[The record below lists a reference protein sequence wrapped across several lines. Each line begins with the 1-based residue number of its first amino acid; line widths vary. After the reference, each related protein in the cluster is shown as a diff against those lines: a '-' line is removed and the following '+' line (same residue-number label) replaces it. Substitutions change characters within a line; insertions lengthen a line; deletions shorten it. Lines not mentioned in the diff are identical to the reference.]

1 MTMRKLS
8 VTALIIL
15 LTGLVALGQ
24 SRREQEV
31 LQLSHAKFKWLVQK
45 KLDSLKVVLD
55 ERLSYIHSN
64 GWMQTKNELI
74 ADLMSG
80 KLTYESIDIVKDSI
94 RIYPKSAVVTGRG
107 KFVATMGGATNTYD
121 LTYTETY
128 VLQKRE
134 WKLVSRHASRAQ

>member
-1 MTMRKLS
+1 MRKLS
-8 VTALIIL
+8 ASVLIIL
-15 LTGLVALGQ
+15 FSSLIAWGQ
-24 SRREQEV
+24 SRKEQEV

-45 KLDSLKVVLD
+45 KIDSLKIALD
-55 ERLSYIHSN
+55 ERLTYIHSN

-80 KLTYESIDIVKDSI
+80 KLTYESIEIDKDSI

-107 KFVATMGGATNTYD
+107 KFVATMAGSTNTYE

-134 WKLVSRHASRAQ
+134 WKLVSRHASRTL

>member
-1 MTMRKLS
+1 MRTPL
-8 VTALIIL
+8 VLVIL
-15 LTGLVALGQ
+15 LSGFVATAQ
-24 SRREQEV
+24 SKQEQVV

-45 KLDSLKVVLD
+45 KIDSLKVVLD
-55 ERLSYIHSN
+55 DRLTYIHSN

-74 ADLMSG
+74 ADLISG
-80 KLTYESIDIVKDSI
+80 KLTYESIEVDQDSI

-107 KFVATMGGATNTYD
+107 KFVATLNGSTNTFD

>member
-1 MTMRKLS
+1 MFALLFTS
-8 VTALIIL
+8 VATW
-15 LTGLVALGQ
+15 GQ
-24 SRREQEV
+24 SRQEQEV
-31 LQLSHAKFKWLVQK
+31 LQLSHAKFKWIVQK
-45 KLDSLKVVLD
+45 KIDSLKVVLD
-55 ERLSYIHSN
+55 ERLTYIHSN
-64 GWMQTKNELI
+64 GWMQTKDELI

-80 KLTYESIDIVKDSI
+80 KLSYESIEVVRDSI

-107 KFVATMGGATNTYD
+107 KFVATMGGITNTFD

>member
-1 MTMRKLS
+1 MRKLL
-8 VTALIIL
+8 VTVLVIL
-15 LTGLVALGQ
+15 LSGFAATAQ
-24 SRREQEV
+24 SKQEQAV
-31 LQLSHAKFKWLVQK
+31 LQLSHAKFKWIVQK
-45 KLDSLKVVLD
+45 QIDSLKFVLD

-80 KLTYESIDIVKDSI
+80 KLTYESIEVVKDSI
-94 RIYPKSAVVTGRG
+94 RIYTKSAVVTGRG
-107 KFVATMGGATNTYD
+107 KFVATMNGTTNTYD